1 MLTVITRDPEETARL
16 GKLLAEL
23 LEPGDF
29 IALVGDLGS
38 GKTHFVKGIAAGLG
52 ADPTVPVTSPTF
64 TILNEYPGRLLL
76 HHFDLYRLSGLDDVI
91 DLGFEEIF
99 QGDGVSAVEWPE
111 RLEEGLPA
119 ERLDVLLERRG
130 EESREITFIPHGD
143 GFTRR
148 VAQAAAFIK
157 KCFD

>member
-1 MLTVITRDPEETARL
+1 MLSIITRRPEETARL
-16 GKLLAEL
+16 GSILAEL
-23 LEPGDF
+23 LQPGDF
-29 IALVGDLGS
+29 VALVGDLGS

-64 TILNEYPGRLLL
+64 TILNEYPGRLVL
-76 HHFDLYRLSGLDDVI
+76 HHFDLYRLSGLLDVI

-99 QGDGVSAVEWPE
+99 HGDGVSAVEWSE

-119 ERLDVLLERRG
+119 ERLDVLLERKG
-130 EESREITFIPHGD
+130 EESREITFIPHGQS
-143 GFTRR
+143 FTDR
-148 VAQAAAFIK
+148 VDHAAAFIK